1 VLGKHSGRHAVQK
14 RCADLG
20 FALEGEMLID
30 VYRALMAVADD
41 RKTISDDDIR
51 DAVASVRKSVT
62 VTH

>member
-1 VLGKHSGRHAVQK
+1 VQK

-20 FALEGEMLID
+20 FALEGDALID

-51 DAVASVRKSVT
+51 EAVATARRTSVT